1 MIFIDAN
8 IMITQSNHIKMDIKN
23 NLQLMKI
30 IALTLWNIR
39 GASKM
44 SAEIIP
50 ANLLRIM
57 PAKGND
63 QVSLD
68 ASRMN

>member
-1 MIFIDAN
+1 
-8 IMITQSNHIKMDIKN
+8 MDLKN

-30 IALTLWNIR
+30 IALTLQHIR
-39 GASKM
+39 GASKL

-57 PAKGND
+57 PAKGNE
-63 QVSLD
+63 QGFALVRLE
-68 ASRMN
+68 

>member
-1 MIFIDAN
+1 
-8 IMITQSNHIKMDIKN
+8 MDIKN